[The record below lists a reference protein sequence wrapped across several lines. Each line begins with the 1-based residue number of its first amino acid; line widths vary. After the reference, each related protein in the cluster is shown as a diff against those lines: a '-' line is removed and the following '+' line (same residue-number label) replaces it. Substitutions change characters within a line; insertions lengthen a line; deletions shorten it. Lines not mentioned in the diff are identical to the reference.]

1 MGRYLSN
8 GGLGGPRTVGPGNR
22 DFNRQR
28 YFDPNQDMNGG
39 RRDPRQP
46 VTYRDL
52 DAPEEIF

>member
-1 MGRYLSN
+1 MNRHSN
-8 GGLGGPRTVGPGNR
+8 NGPVPRTSGLGNNR
-22 DFNRQR
+22 DFSRPR
-28 YFDPNQDMNGG
+28 YFDPNQEMNGG